1 MIPGGVYLFTALEER
16 IEMRMPCQPKLVV
29 GAIVLALGAVAPV
42 PLSAQTRTQTTL
54 PDETPRV
61 LIVAFRSPEK
71 GAGPQ
76 LGENVRTKLQA
87 DIPMKQLYV
96 IPKATI
102 CANLEAS
109 GFPCDSMPDAITSR
123 LLATS
128 LRADFYVDGTVTKT
142 ATGYQSNA
150 RLVLARD
157 NSMVQPLPAASGNK
171 LGDIASQLSK
181 SILEARKELP
191 DERAC
196 ETKLT
201 SGDATGAITAAKA
214 AIALY
219 PNSTIGRVCLANA
232 LLKQNAPAD
241 SVIAVASKVVE
252 LDPHNR
258 PALIMLG
265 DAYAGKNDL
274 NHAVEAWTNLIASYP
289 KDVQLVST
297 VVNKIGQ
304 SGQAAAAKP
313 IIVKAVD
320 ENPGDPDLVHLKWL
334 ILLATKDCAEATVAG
349 EQMVKTDTAAADTT
363 FFLRQ
368 SACYASANDSQKAAE
383 TAAHGVAKFK
393 NNAALW
399 SLYAQT
405 LRLAGQLPQ
414 SLAAAQTA
422 VKLDP
427 KTEHGFLRIAQAQI
441 DLNQPDSAVA
451 TLRQAVASGE
461 DKATV
466 AQFLLVVGNKAYKDA
481 AAVDPIIRPNMQ
493 RAEMILAAS
502 DSISPTPAAKFV
514 LGVAAFKIGDSAVR
528 ENQKAK
534 QCDLAKLAES
544 SFLTAQIN
552 VAAGGSIDPKTAQQ
566 LLSALEQYRP
576 AVEGQIKKFCK

>member
-1 MIPGGVYLFTALEER
+1 MTCQSKLLLGVIAASMASAPSLL
-16 IEMRMPCQPKLVV
+16 
-29 GAIVLALGAVAPV
+29 LAQARKTEV
-42 PLSAQTRTQTTL
+42 L
-54 PDETPRV
+54 PDETPRA
-61 LIVAFRSPEK
+61 LIVAFRSAEK

-76 LGENVRTKLQA
+76 LGENIRTKLQA
-87 DIPMKQLYV
+87 DIPIKQLYV

-128 LRADFYVDGTVTKT
+128 LRADFYVDGIVTKT
-142 ATGYQSNA
+142 ATGYKADA

-157 NSMVQPLPAASGNK
+157 NSMVQPLPPATGNK
-171 LGDIASQLSK
+171 LGDIAAQISK
-181 SILEARKELP
+181 SILDVRKELP
-191 DERAC
+191 DERTC
-196 ETKLT
+196 ETKL
-201 SGDATGAITAAKA
+201 ATGDVAGAIVSAKA
-214 AIALY
+214 AIAAY
-219 PNSTIGRVCLANA
+219 PQSTIGRVCLANA
-232 LLKQNAPAD
+232 MLKQNASPD
-241 SVIAVASKVVE
+241 SVISVATQVIAI
-252 LDPHNR
+252 DPRSR

-265 DAYAGKNDL
+265 DAYAQKNDL
-274 NHAVEAWTNLIASYP
+274 NHAVEAWTKLIAAYP

-313 IIVKAVD
+313 IIVAAVD
-320 ENPGDPDLVHLKWL
+320 SNPGDPDLVHLKWL
-334 ILLATKDCAEATVAG
+334 ILLATKECGEATAAG
-349 EQMVKTDTAAADTT
+349 ELMVKTDTASADST

-368 SACYASANDSQKAAE
+368 AACYASANDPQKASA
-383 TAAHGVAKFK
+383 TAAQGVAKFK

-427 KTEHGFLRIAQAQI
+427 KTEHGYLRIAQAQI

-451 TLRQAVASGE
+451 TLKQAVAAGE

-466 AQFLLVVGNKAYKDA
+466 GQFLLVLGNKAYKDITA
-481 AAVDPIIRPNMQ
+481 QVITTPDSLAIRRDGFQ
-493 RAEMILAAS
+493 KAIVILAAS
-502 DSISPTPAAKFV
+502 DSISPSPAAKFV
-514 LGVAAFKIGDSAVR
+514 LGVSAFKVGDAAVR
-528 ENQKAK
+528 DNQVKK
-534 QCDLAKLAES
+534 TCDLAKLAES

-552 VAAGGSIDPKTAQQ
+552 IAAGGSIDPKTAGQ
-566 LLSALEQYRP
+566 LLGALQQYAP
-576 AVEGQIKKFCK
+576 AVSGQIKKFCK

>member
-1 MIPGGVYLFTALEER
+1 
-16 IEMRMPCQPKLVV
+16 MRMTCQSKLMLGVIAV
-29 GAIVLALGAVAPV
+29 ALGANAPGLL
-42 PLSAQTRTQTTL
+42 PAQARKTEVL
-54 PDETPRV
+54 PDETPRA

-71 GAGPQ
+71 GAGPN
-76 LGENVRTKLQA
+76 LGENIRSKLQS
-87 DIPMKQLYV
+87 DIPIKQLYV

-128 LRADFYVDGTVTKT
+128 LRADFYVDGVVTKT
-142 ATGYQSNA
+142 PTGYTSNA

-157 NSMVQPLPAASGNK
+157 NSMVQPLPTATGNK
-171 LGDIASQLSK
+171 LGDIAAAISK
-181 SILEARKELP
+181 SILDVRKELP
-191 DERAC
+191 DERTC
-196 ETKLT
+196 ETKLGG
-201 SGDATGAITAAKA
+201 GDAPGAVTAAKA
-214 AIALY
+214 SIAAY
-219 PNSTIGRVCLANA
+219 PQSSIGRVCLANA
-232 LLKQNAPAD
+232 LLKQGVSPD
-241 SVIAVASKVVE
+241 SVIAVAKQVTAI
-252 LDPHNR
+252 DPRSR

-265 DAYAGKNDL
+265 DAYAQKNDL
-274 NHAVEAWTNLIASYP
+274 NHAVEAWTKLIASYP

-313 IIVKAVD
+313 IIVAAVD
-320 ENPGDPDLVHLKWL
+320 SNPGDPDLVHLKYL
-334 ILLATKDCAEATVAG
+334 ILLATKDCGEATAAG
-349 EQMVKTDTAAADTT
+349 EQMIKADTSAADTT

-368 SACYASANDSQKAAE
+368 SACYASANDPQKASA
-383 TAAHGVAKFK
+383 TAAQGVAKFK

-427 KTEHGFLRIAQAQI
+427 KTEHGYLRIAQAQI
-441 DLNQPDSAVA
+441 DLNQPDSAIG
-451 TLRQAVASGE
+451 TLKQAVAAGE

-466 AQFLLVVGNKAYKDA
+466 GQFLLVLGNKAYKDA
-481 AAVDPIIRPNMQ
+481 SAQVITTSDSLAIRRDAFQKAAV
-493 RAEMILAAS
+493 ILMSS
-502 DSISPTPAAKFV
+502 DSIAPSPAAKFV
-514 LGVAAFKIGDSAVR
+514 LGVSAFKVGDAAVR
-528 ENQKAK
+528 DNQSKK
-534 QCDLAKLAES
+534 TCELAKLAQS

-552 VAAGGSIDPKTAQQ
+552 IAAGGSIDPKTAQQ
-566 LLSALEQYRP
+566 LLSALGQYGP
-576 AVEGQIKKFCK
+576 AVDGQVKKFCK

>member
-1 MIPGGVYLFTALEER
+1 MLGVVALT
-16 IEMRMPCQPKLVV
+16 LA
-29 GAIVLALGAVAPV
+29 AIAPARL
-42 PLSAQTRTQTTL
+42 PAQSRTQEKL
-54 PDETPRV
+54 PDETPRALV
-61 LIVAFRSPEK
+61 VAFRSPEK
-71 GAGPQ
+71 GTGTN
-76 LGENVRTKLQA
+76 LGEQIRTKLQA
-87 DIPMKQLYV
+87 DIPIKQMYV

-142 ATGYQSNA
+142 GTGYKSEA

-157 NSMVQPLPAASGNK
+157 NSMVQPLPAISGNK
-171 LGDIASQLSK
+171 LGDIASQISK
-181 SILEARKELP
+181 AILDVRKELP
-191 DERAC
+191 DERTC
-196 ETKLT
+196 ETKLGG
-201 SGDATGAITAAKA
+201 GDAAGAITAARA
-214 AIALY
+214 AITAY
-219 PNSTIGRVCLANA
+219 PQSTIGRVCLANA
-232 LLKQNAPAD
+232 MLKQNAPAD
-241 SVIAVASKVVE
+241 SVIAVASKVTE
-252 LDPHNR
+252 IDPRSR

-274 NHAVEAWTNLIASYP
+274 NHAVEAWTKLIAAYP

-313 IIVKAVD
+313 IIVAAVD
-320 ENPGDPDLVHLKWL
+320 SNPGDPDLVHLKWL
-334 ILLATKDCAEATVAG
+334 ILLATKDCGEATVAG
-349 EQMVKTDTAAADTT
+349 EQMIKADTASADST

-368 SACYASANDSQKAAE
+368 AACYASGNDPQKASA
-383 TAAHGVAKFK
+383 TAAQGVAKFK

-427 KTEHGFLRIAQAQI
+427 KTEHGYLRIAQAQM
-441 DLNQPDSAVA
+441 DLNQPDSAIA
-451 TLRQAVASGE
+451 TLKQAVAAGE

-466 AQFLLVVGNKAYKDA
+466 GQFLLVLGNQAYK
-481 AAVDPIIRPNMQ
+481 
-493 RAEMILAAS
+493 AAS
-502 DSISPTPAAKFV
+502 ALAPKTRPDSLAMRVAFQHAVTILSAGDSIAPIPAMKFV
-514 LGVAAFKIGDSAVR
+514 LGVSAFKVGDLAIR
-528 ENQKAK
+528 ENQSAK

-544 SFLTAQIN
+544 SFLMAQIN
-552 VAAGGSIDPKTAQQ
+552 IAAGGSIDPKTAQQ

-576 AVEGQIKKFCK
+576 AVEGQVKKFCK

>member
-1 MIPGGVYLFTALEER
+1 MRVTCQSKLMLGVVAISL
-16 IEMRMPCQPKLVV
+16 
-29 GAIVLALGAVAPV
+29 GAIAPV
-42 PLSAQTRTQTTL
+42 RLLAQARTQTTL

-61 LIVAFRSPEK
+61 LVVAFRSSEK

-76 LGENVRTKLQA
+76 LGENIRTKLQA
-87 DIPMKQLYV
+87 DIPIKQMYV

-102 CANLEAS
+102 CANLIAS
-109 GFPCDSMPDAITSR
+109 GFACDSMPDPITSR

-142 ATGYQSNA
+142 ATGYKSDT

-157 NSMVQPLPAASGNK
+157 NSMVQPLPTATGSK
-171 LGDIASQLSK
+171 LGDLASQISK
-181 SILEARKELP
+181 LILDVRKGLP
-191 DERAC
+191 DERTC
-196 ETKLT
+196 ETKLAA
-201 SGDATGAITAAKA
+201 GDAAGAITAAKA
-214 AIALY
+214 SIAAY
-219 PNSTIGRVCLANA
+219 PQSTIGRVCLANS
-232 LLKQNAPAD
+232 LLKQATSPD
-241 SVIAVASKVVE
+241 SVIVVANQVTAI
-252 LDPHNR
+252 DPRSR

-265 DAYAGKNDL
+265 DAYAQKNDL
-274 NHAVEAWTNLIASYP
+274 NHAVEAWTKLIASYP

-313 IIVKAVD
+313 IIVAAVD
-320 ENPGDPDLVHLKWL
+320 SNPGDPDLVHLKWL
-334 ILLATKDCAEATVAG
+334 ILLATKDCADATTAG
-349 EQMVKTDTAAADTT
+349 EQMIKADTAAADTT

-368 SACYASANDSQKAAE
+368 SACYASANDPQKASA
-383 TAAHGVAKFK
+383 TAAQGVAKFK

-427 KTEHGFLRIAQAQI
+427 KTEHGYLRVAQAQI
-441 DLNQPDSAVA
+441 DLNQPDSAIG
-451 TLRQAVASGE
+451 TLKRAVAAGE

-466 AQFLLVVGNKAYKDA
+466 GQFLLVLGNKAYKDA
-481 AAVDPIIRPNMQ
+481 SAATPPKREDFQ
-493 RAEMILAAS
+493 RAETILAAS
-502 DSISPTPAAKFV
+502 DSISPSPAAKFV
-514 LGVAAFKIGDSAVR
+514 LGVSAFKIGDSAVR
-528 ENQKAK
+528 DNQAAK
-534 QCDLAKLAES
+534 SCDLAKLAES

-552 VAAGGSIDPKTAQQ
+552 IAAGGSIDPKTAQQ

-576 AVEGQIKKFCK
+576 AVSGQIKKFCK

>member
-1 MIPGGVYLFTALEER
+1 MTCQSKLLLGVIAASMASAPSLL
-16 IEMRMPCQPKLVV
+16 
-29 GAIVLALGAVAPV
+29 LAQARKTEV
-42 PLSAQTRTQTTL
+42 L
-54 PDETPRV
+54 PDETPRA
-61 LIVAFRSPEK
+61 LIVAFRSSEK

-76 LGENVRTKLQA
+76 LGENIRTKLQA
-87 DIPMKQLYV
+87 DIPIKQLYV

-128 LRADFYVDGTVTKT
+128 LRADFYVDGIVTKT
-142 ATGYQSNA
+142 ATGYTTNA

-157 NSMVQPLPAASGNK
+157 NSMVQPLPAATGNK
-171 LGDIASQLSK
+171 LGDIAGLISK
-181 SILEARKELP
+181 AILDVRKELP
-191 DERAC
+191 EERTC
-196 ETKLT
+196 ETKLAA
-201 SGDATGAITAAKA
+201 GDGAGAITAARA
-214 AIALY
+214 SIATY
-219 PNSTIGRVCLANA
+219 PQSTIGRVCLANA
-232 LLKQNAPAD
+232 MLKQSAPPD
-241 SVIAVASKVVE
+241 SVISVATQVTAI
-252 LDPHNR
+252 DPRSR

-265 DAYAGKNDL
+265 DAYALKNDL
-274 NHAVEAWTNLIASYP
+274 NHAVEAWTKLIAAYP

-313 IIVKAVD
+313 IIVAAVD
-320 ENPGDPDLVHLKWL
+320 SNPGDPDLVHLKWL
-334 ILLATKDCAEATVAG
+334 ILLATKECAEATAAG
-349 EQMVKTDTAAADTT
+349 ELMVKTDTASADST

-368 SACYASANDSQKAAE
+368 AACYASANDPQKASA
-383 TAAHGVAKFK
+383 TAAQGVAKFK

-427 KTEHGFLRIAQAQI
+427 KTEHGYLRIAQAQI

-451 TLRQAVASGE
+451 TLKQAVAAGE

-466 AQFLLVVGNKAYKDA
+466 GQFLLVLGNKAYKDITA
-481 AAVDPIIRPNMQ
+481 QVITTADSLAIRRDGFQ
-493 RAEMILAAS
+493 KAILILAAS
-502 DSISPTPAAKFV
+502 DSISPSPAAKFV
-514 LGVAAFKIGDSAVR
+514 LGVSAFKVGDAAVR
-528 ENQKAK
+528 DNQVKK
-534 QCDLAKLAES
+534 TCDLAKLAES
-544 SFLTAQIN
+544 SFLMAQIN
-552 VAAGGSIDPKTAQQ
+552 IAAGGSIDPKTAGQ
-566 LLSALEQYRP
+566 LLGALQQYAP
-576 AVEGQIKKFCK
+576 AVSGQVKKYCK